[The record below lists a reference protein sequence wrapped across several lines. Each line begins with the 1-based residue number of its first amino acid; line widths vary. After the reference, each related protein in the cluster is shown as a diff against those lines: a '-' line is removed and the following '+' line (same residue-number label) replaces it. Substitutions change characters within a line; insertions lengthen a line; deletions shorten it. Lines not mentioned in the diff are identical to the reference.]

1 MEPPPSKGELGTS
14 PSPPSP
20 TTPAPDS
27 IDEKK
32 ANIQEATSVS
42 TAQPQDQ
49 GQDQEQDVGLARERW
64 NSSST
69 NVARYLQTLLAF
81 LVMGVSDAS
90 LGALLPYIEE
100 YYNINYTI
108 VACMFLSPFAGYTLS
123 AFLISKIHMRFGQV
137 GIAVIAPLCKIIAY
151 VITCVH
157 PPFPVIPVFFVLSGL
172 GNGLED
178 GAWNAWVGNMENANE
193 LMGILHGAYGLGG
206 AIGPL
211 ISTAM
216 VTKGGLHWYTW
227 YYVMVGFSALEIIVG
242 YYAFRTATG
251 SVYRAKHPVS
261 TTGPPESRTREA
273 LKSKITWLVAVF
285 LLAYVGAEV
294 ALGGWIVTF
303 MLQMRHGEPFAS
315 GMIATGFWLGLTAGR
330 VALGF
335 VTGRIGEKLAV
346 ALYLALSV
354 AMQLLFWLIPSFVAS
369 AIFAAFL
376 GFFLGPLFP
385 AAIMVAT
392 KLLPPRLHVSAIGF
406 VAAFGSSGAA
416 VFPFVVGAIA
426 QAKGVWVLQPFALAL
441 LGVIFISWVA
451 LPGGFRKSGLDV
463 EQKKVLKV
471 EKERGTLGTGP
482 EAVV

>member
-1 MEPPPSKGELGTS
+1 
-14 PSPPSP
+14 
-20 TTPAPDS
+20 
-27 IDEKK
+27 
-32 ANIQEATSVS
+32 
-42 TAQPQDQ
+42 
-49 GQDQEQDVGLARERW
+49 
-64 NSSST
+64 
-69 NVARYLQTLLAF
+69 
-81 LVMGVSDAS
+81 MGVSDAS

-100 YYNINYTI
+100 YYKINYAI

-123 AFLISKIHMRFGQV
+123 AFMISKIHMRFGQV
-137 GIAVIAPLCKIIAY
+137 GIAVIAPTCKIIAY

-157 PPFPVIPVFFVLSGL
+157 PPFPVVPVFLVLTGL

-227 YYVMVGFSALEIIVG
+227 YYVMVGFAVLEILLG
-242 YYAFRTATG
+242 YYAFRSATG

-285 LLAYVGAEV
+285 LLAY
-294 ALGGWIVTF
+294 
-303 MLQMRHGEPFAS
+303 MRQGEPFAS
-315 GMIATGFWLGLTAGR
+315 GIVATGFWLGLTAGR
-330 VALGF
+330 VVLGF

-346 ALYLALSV
+346 ALYLALS
-354 AMQLLFWLIPSFVAS
+354 AGLQLLFWLIPSFVAS

-441 LGVIFISWVA
+441 LGVIFISWVV
-451 LPGGFRKSGLDV
+451 LPGEFKKSELDE
-463 EQKKVLKV
+463 EQKKVLKI
-471 EKERGTLGTGP
+471 EKERGTIGTGT
-482 EAVV
+482 EAV